1 MEQWNCLPQELEYL
15 SRRDPL
21 LGDAIRRIGLPQRQ
35 LVPGLFP
42 GLVFSVINQQ
52 ISMKAAETIWKRFGS
67 RFGEITPQNLAA
79 ATPQE
84 IQALGITMRKAQNLH
99 DIAGRIVRGE
109 LDLDRLAQLDDYALC
124 KELSSLPGIGVW
136 TAEMLMIFCMG
147 RPDIVSYGDLAILR
161 GMRMLYGRKVI
172 DRAAFDRYCRRYSP
186 YGTTASLYLWAIACG
201 ALPELRD
208 PAVPKQKGAKK
219 AP

>member
-109 LDLDRLAQLDDYALC
+109 LDLDRLTQLDDDALC

-136 TAEMLMIFCMG
+136 TAEMLMIFSLE
-147 RPDIVSYGDLAILR
+147 RRNVLSWGDLGIRR
-161 GMRMLYGRKVI
+161 GIMMLHGLDSLTKEE
-172 DRAAFDRYCRRYSP
+172 FRRYRELYSP
-186 YGTTASLYLWAIACG
+186 CCTTASFYLWEISMG
-201 ALPELRD
+201 
-208 PAVPKQKGAKK
+208 K
-219 AP
+219 